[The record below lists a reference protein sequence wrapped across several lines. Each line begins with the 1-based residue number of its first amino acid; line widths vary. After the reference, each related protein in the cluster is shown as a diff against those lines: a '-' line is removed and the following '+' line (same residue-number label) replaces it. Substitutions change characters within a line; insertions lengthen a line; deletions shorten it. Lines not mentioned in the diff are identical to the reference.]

1 MTVNELIEKLNQI
14 ENKELEVVMDVNGD
28 NDLRVSDVIF
38 NEWPYGDKL
47 VYLVDLVENGK

>member
-38 NEWPYGDKL
+38 NEWPYSDKL
-47 VYLVDLVENGK
+47 VYLVDLGD

>member
-38 NEWPYGDKL
+38 NAWPYGDKL
-47 VYLVDLVENGK
+47 VYLVDLGD